1 MFPLGILTYVKIGL
15 FALSLCVAGYLGYA
29 VESSRFN
36 SYKQAQQ
43 AATQALQEQHQ
54 AAADQIRKDKD
65 AQITSINSQ
74 LVNAISELR
83 KRPSRTTETSTGQ
96 VTSYCT
102 GSQLYVEDAEL
113 ALREAARADTIREA
127 LKACYLQYDSL
138 Q

>member
-65 AQITSINSQ
+65 AQITSINAQ
-74 LVNAISELR
+74 LADAISELR
-83 KRPSRTTETSTGQ
+83 KRPSRAQAASNGQGGTGA
-96 VTSYCT
+96 TLSA
-102 GSQLYVEDAEL
+102 EDSEFL
-113 ALREAARADTIREA
+113 EREAARADIIRTG
-127 LKACYLQYDSL
+127 LQACYNQYDSL
-138 Q
+138 SK

>member
-54 AAADQIRKDKD
+54 AAADQIRKEKD
-65 AQITSINSQ
+65 AQIASINTQLANALSQ
-74 LVNAISELR
+74 LRS
-83 KRPSRTTETSTGQ
+83 RPSRAQGASNGQGGTG
-96 VTSYCT
+96 VSL
-102 GSQLYVEDAEL
+102 SAEDSIFLE
-113 ALREAARADTIREA
+113 REAARADILRTA
-127 LKACYLQYDSL
+127 LSACYDQYDAL
-138 Q
+138 NK

>member
-54 AAADQIRKDKD
+54 ALADQIRKEKD
-65 AQITSINSQ
+65 AQIASINTQ
-74 LVNAISELR
+74 LADALIGLR
-83 KRPSRTTETSTGQ
+83 ERPSRTQDAANGQGGTGA
-96 VTSYCT
+96 T
-102 GSQLYVEDAEL
+102 LFADDATFL
-113 ALREAARADTIREA
+113 VREAARADIIRTGLA
-127 LKACYLQYDSL
+127 ACYDQYDAL
-138 Q
+138 NK